1 MVMMI
6 RISGHRDGNADD
18 LELDRLV
25 VMKGFRMGRVL
36 RPLGG
41 GRAARRGLRARS
53 SRRLGAPPKNNMVLY
68 SVVGRLMWSLRLDS
82 PRLLLAGDVVPVR
95 GGGARRS
102 GFVRKGGS

>member
-18 LELDRLV
+18 LEADRLV

-41 GRAARRGLRARS
+41 AR
-53 SRRLGAPPKNNMVLY
+53 GAPGASCSKL
-68 SVVGRLMWSLRLDS
+68 SA
-82 PRLLLAGDVVPVR
+82 PRRP
-95 GGGARRS
+95 S
-102 GFVRKGGS
+102 KK

>member
-41 GRAARRGLRARS
+41 GAR
-53 SRRLGAPPKNNMVLY
+53 GAP
-68 SVVGRLMWSLRLDS
+68 
-82 PRLLLAGDVVPVR
+82 
-95 GGGARRS
+95 GASCSKLSAPTRPS
-102 GFVRKGGS
+102 KK